1 LTLFV
6 LPIAIF
12 RAIFLGDILFLFV
25 TVAMQFT
32 IFSLGW
38 FNRRGLTGVVAFSL
52 MATITLST
60 FLLILGKPGGIVQSD
75 LPLFDNLSGSILLA
89 VMLLPL
95 GNIFIIAIVNLLL
108 VLISLFL
115 FSSPALINTL
125 HTSFVAVIYH
135 FINEEAWVTIV
146 CWLWGTS
153 MVQALKRADRAEE
166 IVKLEQTISV
176 QNRAVLEEKR
186 QLEEAIRS
194 IIETHTAVANGN
206 YEARVPVNKANVLWP
221 LAGAL
226 NNLLSR
232 VQIWRRDSLEMAQMR
247 MAVAQLIKQA
257 GEARD
262 TGKTM
267 TFSRTGTMLD
277 PLLTQLRQLQQTQ
290 YIETGERERT
300 RLKAFEQRA
309 IPVTDVSRW
318 NPAKR
323 RLQGF

>member
-1 LTLFV
+1 
-6 LPIAIF
+6 
-12 RAIFLGDILFLFV
+12 
-25 TVAMQFT
+25 
-32 IFSLGW
+32 
-38 FNRRGLTGVVAFSL
+38 
-52 MATITLST
+52 
-60 FLLILGKPGGIVQSD
+60 
-75 LPLFDNLSGSILLA
+75 
-89 VMLLPL
+89 
-95 GNIFIIAIVNLLL
+95 
-108 VLISLFL
+108 
-115 FSSPALINTL
+115 
-125 HTSFVAVIYH
+125 
-135 FINEEAWVTIV
+135 
-146 CWLWGTS
+146 
-153 MVQALKRADRAEE
+153 
-166 IVKLEQTISV
+166 VKLEQTISV